1 MTGPSPRRLLTAPLA
16 LALLLSV
23 AMPASAKW
31 IPTTRTN
38 VDTNPP
44 GATVYLVTPE
54 GTETALGLT
63 PLQRTRLPRGLITLR
78 FRLDGYKD
86 LVETVEIKTRI
97 LSFVFNLVRQV
108 KPSVLDFIS
117 DKDFEGAAI
126 TVDGAKQGVLP
137 TSVSTPPG
145 RHQVVITKA
154 GYEDWE
160 RWIDTTEGQSVAFEV
175 VMKASAKTK
184 GSILAT
190 SLPSGAEIRV
200 NGVPKG
206 VTPTVVDGIE
216 PGDQLVELVLDGY
229 EPWQQKVTVAEGARA
244 VIDARLETAGGGKG
258 TLRVVTDVDGAKV
271 WIDGEEAGVA
281 PVTKTDLPAGS
292 HLVEGRAEGYA
303 KASAE
308 AEVRRGETAVV
319 RLSLADATRE
329 ARGTVRVVAS
339 VNDAM
344 ASIDGGPPAA
354 VPLVRDDV
362 TAGTHFVIVTAPGYA
377 DWKKTVSVTP
387 GGIVEVVAD
396 MGTAGKLEV
405 STKGGA
411 PAEVFLNGKL
421 LGPAPLKI
429 DVATGT
435 YRLTVKRADGKLEER
450 DIAIGTGS
458 AVKITAKFDEQ
469 RTGVRHRAMPWSAQA
484 IDKGYGTVDIGLSWP
499 YMVVARVNG
508 GVWRNMDIGLTWRS
522 ALDTINEVELRMKY
536 QIARSRAFAFGAEA
550 ALVFGFGA
558 DSRNTIG
565 TRITTLSSI
574 LIGEKVA
581 ATARIGVRIYS
592 DRVVPKDI
600 TKKRDNG
607 AQFQAGLSLEFRLS
621 KHINFMFLFEGE
633 PFGEKR
639 PLLRAG
645 VFGKAKDISIWAL
658 SGISVLF

>member
-1 MTGPSPRRLLTAPLA
+1 MTRPSPQRLLAAPLA
-16 LALLLSV
+16 LAVLLSL
-23 AMPASAKW
+23 AMPADAKW
-31 IPTTRTN
+31 VPTTRTN

-44 GATVYLVTPE
+44 GATVFLVTPE
-54 GTETALGLT
+54 GTESALGLT

-86 LVETVEIKTRI
+86 LVETVQIERRT
-97 LSFVFNLVRQV
+97 LSFVFNLVREV

-117 DKDFEGAAI
+117 DKEFEGAAV
-126 TVDGAKQGVLP
+126 TVDGAKQGLLP

-145 RHQVVITKA
+145 RHQIVITKD
-154 GYEDWE
+154 GYETWE

-175 VMKASAKTK
+175 VMKASAKSK

-206 VTPTVVDGIE
+206 ATPTVVEGIE
-216 PGDQLVELVLDGY
+216 PGDQLVELFLDGY
-229 EPWQQKVTVAEGARA
+229 ATWQQVVTVAAGARA
-244 VIDARLETAGGGKG
+244 VIDAHLETAGGGKG
-258 TLRVVTDVDGAKV
+258 TLRVVTDVDGATV
-271 WIDGEEAGVA
+271 WIDGEEAGPA
-281 PVTKTDLPAGS
+281 PVTKADLQAGS
-292 HLVEGRAEGYA
+292 HLVEARAEGYA

-339 VNDAM
+339 VKDAM
-344 ASIDGGPPAA
+344 ASIDGGAPAP
-354 VPLVRDDV
+354 VPLIRDDV
-362 TAGTHFVIVTAPGYA
+362 SAGTHFVIVTAPGYA

-396 MGTAGKLEV
+396 MGTAGHLEV
-405 STKGGA
+405 STKGSA
-411 PAEVFLNGKL
+411 PAEVFLDGKL
-421 LGPAPLKI
+421 LGPAPLKV

-435 YRLTVKRADGKLEER
+435 YRLTVKRADGKLEEH

-458 AVKITAKFDEQ
+458 AVKINAKFDEQ
-469 RTGVRHRAMPWSAQA
+469 RTRVRHRAMPWSAQA
-484 IDKGYGTVDIGLSWP
+484 IDKGYGTVDVALSWP
-499 YMVVARVNG
+499 YLVVARVNG
-508 GVWRNMDIGLTWRS
+508 GIWRNMDIGVSFRS
-522 ALDTINEVELRMKY
+522 ALDTINEVELRAKY

-550 ALVFGFGA
+550 ALVFGFGS

-574 LIGEKVA
+574 LIGEKIA
-581 ATARIGVRIYS
+581 ATARVGVRVSS
-592 DRVVPKDI
+592 DRLVPKD
-600 TKKRDNG
+600 TNSKRDNN
-607 AQFQAGLSLEFRLS
+607 AQFQAGLGLEIRLS

-633 PFGEKR
+633 PFGGER
-639 PLLRAG
+639 RLLRDG
-645 VFGKAKDISIWAL
+645 VFKKSKDIGIWAM

>member
-1 MTGPSPRRLLTAPLA
+1 MTRSAQATLIA
-16 LALLLSV
+16 LALSLCASS
-23 AMPASAKW
+23 PALAKY

-54 GTETALGLT
+54 GTETAMGLT

-78 FRLDGYKD
+78 FRLEGYQD
-86 LVETVEIKTRI
+86 LVETVEIKTRT
-97 LSFVFNLVRQV
+97 LSFVFNLIREV
-108 KPSVLDFIS
+108 KPSVLDFIG
-117 DKDFEGAAI
+117 DKEFEGATV
-126 TVDGAKQGVLP
+126 TVDGTKHGGLP
-137 TSVSTPPG
+137 TSVSVPPG
-145 RHQVVITKA
+145 RHQVVVTKD
-154 GYEDWE
+154 GYEAWE
-160 RWIDTTEGQSVAFEV
+160 RWIDTTEGQKVAFEV
-175 VMKASAKTK
+175 VMKASAKAK

-200 NGVPKG
+200 NGAPRG
-206 VTPTVVDGIE
+206 TTPTVVDGVD
-216 PGDQLVELVLDGY
+216 PGDHMVELFLDGY
-229 EPWQQKVTVAEGARA
+229 APWQQKVTVGEGARA
-244 VIDARLETAGGGKG
+244 VVDARLETAGGGKG
-258 TLRVVTDVDGAKV
+258 TLRVVTDVEGAKV
-271 WIDGEEAGVA
+271 WIDGEEAGLA
-281 PVTKTDLPAGS
+281 PVTKEDVPAGS
-292 HLVEGRAEGYA
+292 HLVEARAEGYA

-339 VNDAM
+339 VKDAM
-344 ASIDGGPPAA
+344 ASIDGGEPQP
-354 VPLVRDDV
+354 VPLVRDDI

-377 DWKKTVSVTP
+377 EWKKSVAVTP

-396 MGTAGKLEV
+396 LGTAGRLEV
-405 STKGGA
+405 STKGNA

-421 LGPAPLKI
+421 LGPAPLKT

-435 YRLTVKRADGKLEER
+435 YRLTIKRADGKLEEH

-458 AVKITAKFDEQ
+458 AVKIDAKFNEQ
-469 RTGVRHRAMPWSAQA
+469 RSRVRHRAMPWSAQA

-499 YMVVARVNG
+499 YLVVARVNG
-508 GVWRNMDIGLTWRS
+508 GVWRNMDIGVTWRS
-522 ALDTINEVELRMKY
+522 ALDTINEVELRVKY
-536 QIARSRAFAFGAEA
+536 QVARSRAFAFGAEA
-550 ALVFGFGA
+550 ALVFGFGS

-581 ATARIGVRIYS
+581 ATARIGARIFS
-592 DRVVPKDI
+592 DRVEPKDI
-600 TKKRDNG
+600 QSKRDNG
-607 AQFQAGLSLEFRLS
+607 AQFQAGLSLEIRLS
-621 KHINFMFLFEGE
+621 KHINFMLLFEGE

-639 PLLRAG
+639 ALLRKG
-645 VFGKAKDISIWAL
+645 VFKKTKDIGIWAA

>member
-1 MTGPSPRRLLTAPLA
+1 MTGISPQRLLAAPLA

-23 AMPASAKW
+23 ATPAAAKW

-54 GTETALGLT
+54 GTESALGLT
-63 PLQRTRLPRGLITLR
+63 PLSRTRLPRGLITLR

-97 LSFVFNLVRQV
+97 LSFVFNLVREV

-117 DKDFEGAAI
+117 DKEFEGAAV

-137 TSVSTPPG
+137 TSVTTPPG
-145 RHQVVITKA
+145 RHQVVIEKA
-154 GYEDWE
+154 GYETWE
-160 RWIDTTEGQSVAFEV
+160 RWIDTTEGQKVAFEV
-175 VMKASAKTK
+175 VMKASAKSK

-206 VTPTVVDGIE
+206 TTPTVVDGIE
-216 PGDQLVELVLDGY
+216 PGDHLVELFLDGHA
-229 EPWQQKVTVAEGARA
+229 PWQQKVTVAEGTRA
-244 VIDARLETAGGGKG
+244 VIDARLETEGGGKG
-258 TLRVVTDVDGAKV
+258 SLRVVTDVDGAKV

-281 PVTKTDLPAGS
+281 PVTKADLPAGS
-292 HLVEGRAEGYA
+292 HLVEARAEGYA

-339 VNDAM
+339 VKDAM
-344 ASIDGGPPAA
+344 ASIDGGTPAP

-377 DWKKTVSVTP
+377 EWKKTVSVTP

-396 MGTAGKLEV
+396 MGTAGHLEV
-405 STKGGA
+405 STKGSE

-421 LGPAPLKI
+421 LGPAPLKV

-435 YRLTVKRADGKLEER
+435 YRLTVKRADGKLEEH

-458 AVKITAKFDEQ
+458 AVKINAKFDEQ
-469 RTGVRHRAMPWSAQA
+469 RTRVRHRAMPWSAQA
-484 IDKGYGTVDIGLSWP
+484 IDKGYGTVDVGLSWP

-508 GVWRNMDIGLTWRS
+508 GVWRNMDIGVTWRS
-522 ALDTINEVELRMKY
+522 ALDTINEIELRMKY

-558 DSRNTIG
+558 DSRNTVG

-574 LIGEKVA
+574 LISEKVA
-581 ATARIGVRIYS
+581 ATARVGVRIYS
-592 DRVVPKDI
+592 DRLAAKDVI
-600 TKKRDNG
+600 SKRDNG

-621 KHINFMFLFEGE
+621 KYINFMFLFEGE

-639 PLLRAG
+639 PLLRTG
-645 VFGKAKDISIWAL
+645 VFKKAKDIGIWAMT
-658 SGISVLF
+658 GISVLF